1 MPESGMILPAMP
13 DPNAEY
19 VDVTTDG
26 GVVTAR
32 ITESNVEEQAASI
45 ILNTVR
51 KAMNDPGLDLRAVV
65 LDFGEVVFINSSGL
79 AACIELR
86 NAAAAKDARTIV
98 YRPRNDVSDLFRLVK
113 IDRLYS
119 FAHDAKE
126 LDELVSG

>member
-1 MPESGMILPAMP
+1 MP
-13 DPNAEY
+13 DPDTEY
-19 VDVTTDG
+19 VNVTTDG
-26 GVVTAR
+26 GIVTAR
-32 ITESNVEEQAASI
+32 ITEASVEEQAATS

-51 KAMNDPGLDLRAVV
+51 AAMDVPGLDLQAVV

-86 NAAAAKDARTIV
+86 NTAAAKNARTII

-113 IDRLYS
+113 VDRLYA
-119 FAHDAKE
+119 FAQDAKE

>member
-1 MPESGMILPAMP
+1 MPESVMIAPAVP

-19 VDVTTDG
+19 VDVTTDD

-32 ITESNVEEQAASI
+32 ITEASVEEQAASI

-51 KAMNDPGLDLRAVV
+51 KAMNEPGLDLRAVV

-86 NAAAAKDARTIV
+86 NAAAAKDARTII

>member
-1 MPESGMILPAMP
+1 MP

-32 ITESNVEEQAASI
+32 ITEANVEEEAASV

-51 KAMNDPGLDLRAVV
+51 AAMELPGLDLQAVV

-86 NAAAAKDARTIV
+86 NAAAAQDACTIV
-98 YRPRNDVSDLFRLVK
+98 YRPRHDVSDLFRLVK
-113 IDRLYS
+113 VDRLYA
-119 FAHDAKE
+119 FANDAQE
-126 LDELVSG
+126 LDALVSK

>member
-1 MPESGMILPAMP
+1 MP

-45 ILNTVR
+45 ILNPVR
-51 KAMNDPGLDLRAVV
+51 KAMNDPGLDLHAVV

-86 NAAAAKDARTIV
+86 NVAAAQDARTIV
-98 YRPRNDVSDLFRLVK
+98 YRPKDGVSDLFRLVK
-113 IDRLYS
+113 VDRLDS

>member
-1 MPESGMILPAMP
+1 MIAPAVP

-51 KAMNDPGLDLRAVV
+51 DAMNHPGLDLQAVV

-86 NAAAAKDARTIV
+86 NAAAAQDARTIV

-113 IDRLYS
+113 LDRLYS

>member
-1 MPESGMILPAMP
+1 MPVP

-32 ITESNVEEQAASI
+32 ITEANVEEEAATV
-45 ILNTVR
+45 ILDTVR
-51 KAMNDPGLDLRAVV
+51 KAMELPGLDLQAVV

-86 NAAAAKDARTIV
+86 NAAAAHDARTIV
-98 YRPRNDVSDLFRLVK
+98 YRPRHDVSDLFRLVK
-113 IDRLYS
+113 VDRLYA
-119 FAHDAKE
+119 FANDAQE
-126 LDELVSG
+126 LDALVSK

>member
-1 MPESGMILPAMP
+1 MPESGMIAPAVP

-19 VDVTTDG
+19 VDVTTDD

-32 ITESNVEEQAASI
+32 ITEASVEEQAASI

-51 KAMNDPGLDLRAVV
+51 KAMNEPGLDLRAVV

-86 NAAAAKDARTIV
+86 NAAAAKDARTII